1 MDEKNNDD
9 KSKNGSQI
17 REILPK
23 NGLVY
28 SEKGG
33 LAEILCKPKILPLKS
48 IVLEHNIPDDAISY
62 DKGCYL
68 GQELIARTHH
78 QGVVRKKMMVYEIE
92 EGNVNQGDELE
103 SKAGKVYSVMQ
114 NLCLVMVRESAF
126 GKEILRTEKAA
137 IKRFFSAVT
146 LTQHRSR
153 IKP

>member
-48 IVLEHNIPDDAISY
+48 IVLEQLQKIEIANDENIS
-62 DKGCYL
+62 
-68 GQELIARTHH
+68 
-78 QGVVRKKMMVYEIE
+78 
-92 EGNVNQGDELE
+92 N
-103 SKAGKVYSVMQ
+103 SV
-114 NLCLVMVRESAF
+114 
-126 GKEILRTEKAA
+126 K
-137 IKRFFSAVT
+137 
-146 LTQHRSR
+146 
-153 IKP
+153 